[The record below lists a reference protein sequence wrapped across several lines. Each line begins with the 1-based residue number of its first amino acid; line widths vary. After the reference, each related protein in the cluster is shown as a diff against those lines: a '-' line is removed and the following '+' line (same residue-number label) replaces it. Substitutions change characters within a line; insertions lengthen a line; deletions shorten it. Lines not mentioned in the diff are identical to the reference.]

1 MTRLQSFLA
10 ELKRRKVYRVV
21 VVYSVVGLG
30 TVEAASNLLPALG
43 LPAWT
48 ITLVAALALLG
59 FPVAVG
65 LAWAFDVT
73 PEGVRRDGGDTTTHV
88 AAGWLSL
95 LATIGVLVVVVLFA
109 TRGRE
114 PVPAVGAPEDVA
126 ERVPIAILPLESISP
141 EVDDAAFADGIH
153 EEILNQLAKV
163 SGFRVT
169 SRTSTLGFRENPPP
183 TPRIAETLGVDYLV
197 EGSVRR
203 AGETVRITAQLID
216 PTSDE
221 HLWSEAYD
229 RQYSAANL
237 FEIQTQIAR
246 SIAGALKVRLLPE
259 EERRLGETPTENTEA
274 YELYLTGLHHVE
286 RLTQDRARQ
295 AIEYFERASALDST
309 FAEPVAQLAYVWLI
323 AAQGLGLARPDV
335 AFPRARAYAERAA
348 RLNPELPGAHAVRA
362 MAAFLQYDP
371 DTAIRMAEEAL
382 RLGPSDP
389 FALQVRGFTLL
400 LVEEENDGAVE
411 LLDRAV
417 ELDPLSLSRQSNRS
431 QVLFFAGRP
440 DEALAEA
447 RTILERDPSFCGA
460 FQIVQ
465 WVLEETGRI
474 EELVESMRERA
485 SIGCSSAGGA
495 DEVQAAYASG
505 GLDGYWAWAASQ
517 TDGGHAM
524 RARAYSLGG
533 QVDSAFVELERAV
546 ERKEG
551 TVMWLLTPWFEPL
564 RGDPRFDDLAR
575 RLGLSS

>member
-1 MTRLQSFLA
+1 VAGLQSFLG
-10 ELKRRKVYRVV
+10 ELKRRKVYRVA

-30 TVEAASNLLPALG
+30 VVEAGSNLLPALG
-43 LPAWT
+43 LPTWT
-48 ITLVAALALLG
+48 VTLVAAMTLLG
-59 FPVAVG
+59 FPIAVG

-73 PEGVRRDGGDTTTHV
+73 PEGVRREATDKPPQA
-88 AAGWLSL
+88 AAGWLSF
-95 LATIGVLVVVVLFA
+95 LATVAVVVLVLLFA

-114 PVPAVGAPEDVA
+114 HVPAVGTREDAA
-126 ERVPIAILPLESISP
+126 ERVPIAILPLESFSP
-141 EVDDAAFADGIH
+141 EADDAAFADGIH

-229 RQYSAANL
+229 RRYTAADL
-237 FEIQTQIAR
+237 FEVQTQIAR
-246 SIAGALKVRLLPE
+246 SIASALRVRLLPE
-259 EERRLGETPTENTEA
+259 DERRLGETPTENTEA

-286 RLTQDRARQ
+286 RLTQGGARQ
-295 AIEYFERASALDST
+295 AIDYFERASAVDST

-323 AAQGLGLARPDV
+323 AAQGLGLAPPDV
-335 AFPRARAYAERAA
+335 AFPRATAYAERAI
-348 RLNPELPGAHAVRA
+348 RLNPDLPGAHAVRA
-362 MAAFLQYDP
+362 MAAFLEYDP
-371 DTAIRMAEEAL
+371 ATAIRSADEAL
-382 RLGPSDP
+382 RLAPSDP

-400 LVEEENDGAVE
+400 LVEEEKEEAVE

-417 ELDPLSLSRQSNRS
+417 ELDPLSLSRQSARS
-431 QVLFFAGRP
+431 QVLFFAGRRE
-440 DEALAEA
+440 EALAEA

-460 FQIVQ
+460 FQMVQ
-465 WVLEETGRI
+465 WVLAEAGRI
-474 EELVESMRERA
+474 EALIQTMRERA
-485 SIGCSSAGGA
+485 SIGCSSAGVA

-505 GLDGYWAWAASQ
+505 GMDAYWAWAASQ
-517 TDGGHAM
+517 AAGGHAM

-533 QVDSAFVELERAV
+533 QVDSAFAELERAF
-546 ERKEG
+546 EGNEG

-564 RGDPRFDDLAR
+564 RGDPRFGDLAR
-575 RLGLSS
+575 RVGLAP